1 MEQWNRSEPIEKSRT
16 KFIMMEIKELNE
28 GMGNLTK
35 DEILRIKAAEV
46 TMKYY
51 GSLAL
56 SSDKKNCTKP
66 WKDGMNGNS
75 LTERIKSVEKY
86 FRTGRF

>member
-1 MEQWNRSEPIEKSRT
+1 
-16 KFIMMEIKELNE
+16 MMEIKELNE

-46 TMKYY
+46 TMAYY
-51 GSLAL
+51 GRIAL
-56 SSDKKNCTKP
+56 SGDKEGRTKPKP
-66 WKDGMNGNS
+66 WKDGMNENS

>member
-1 MEQWNRSEPIEKSRT
+1 
-16 KFIMMEIKELNE
+16 MMEIKELNE
-28 GMGNLTK
+28 GIGNLTK

-46 TMKYY
+46 TMAYY
-51 GSLAL
+51 GRIAFIEGH
-56 SSDKKNCTKP
+56 TKP
-66 WKDGMNGNS
+66 WKDGMNENS

>member
-1 MEQWNRSEPIEKSRT
+1 
-16 KFIMMEIKELNE
+16 MMEIKELNE
-28 GMGNLTK
+28 GMENLTK

-46 TMKYY
+46 TMMYY
-51 GSLAL
+51 GNLAL
-56 SSDKKNCTKP
+56 SSNKENCTKP

>member
-1 MEQWNRSEPIEKSRT
+1 
-16 KFIMMEIKELNE
+16 MMEIKELNE
-28 GMGNLTK
+28 GIGNLTK

-46 TMKYY
+46 TMAYY
-51 GSLAL
+51 GRIAL
-56 SSDKKNCTKP
+56 SGDTKP
-66 WKDGMNGNS
+66 WKDGMNENS

>member
-1 MEQWNRSEPIEKSRT
+1 
-16 KFIMMEIKELNE
+16 MMEIKELNE
-28 GMGNLTK
+28 GIGNLTK

-46 TMKYY
+46 TMEYY
-51 GSLAL
+51 GKIAL
-56 SSDKKNCTKP
+56 SGDKEKKP
-66 WKDGMNGNS
+66 WKVDGYENS

>member
-1 MEQWNRSEPIEKSRT
+1 
-16 KFIMMEIKELNE
+16 MMEIKELNE
-28 GMGNLTK
+28 GMENLTK

-46 TMKYY
+46 TMEYY
-51 GSLAL
+51 GKIAL
-56 SSDKKNCTKP
+56 YSDKENHTKP
-66 WKDGMNGNS
+66 WKDGMNENS

>member
-1 MEQWNRSEPIEKSRT
+1 
-16 KFIMMEIKELNE
+16 MMEIKELNE
-28 GMGNLTK
+28 GMGNFTK

-46 TMKYY
+46 TMAYY
-51 GSLAL
+51 GRIAL
-56 SSDKKNCTKP
+56 SGDKEGHTKP
-66 WKDGMNGNS
+66 WKDGMNENS

>member
-1 MEQWNRSEPIEKSRT
+1 
-16 KFIMMEIKELNE
+16 MMEIKELNE

-46 TMKYY
+46 TMAYY
-51 GSLAL
+51 GRIAFLE
-56 SSDKKNCTKP
+56 NHTKP
-66 WKDGMNGNS
+66 WKDGNENS
-75 LTERIKSVEKY
+75 LTERIKSVERY

>member
-1 MEQWNRSEPIEKSRT
+1 
-16 KFIMMEIKELNE
+16 MMEIKELNE
-28 GMGNLTK
+28 GMENLTK

-46 TMKYY
+46 TMAYY
-51 GSLAL
+51 GRISLC
-56 SSDKKNCTKP
+56 SDKENHTRA
-66 WKDGMNGNS
+66 WKDGMNENS

>member
-1 MEQWNRSEPIEKSRT
+1 
-16 KFIMMEIKELNE
+16 MMEIKELNE
-28 GMGNLTK
+28 GMGNFTK

-46 TMKYY
+46 TMAYY
-51 GSLAL
+51 GRIAL
-56 SSDKKNCTKP
+56 SGDKEGQTKP
-66 WKDGMNGNS
+66 WKVDGNENS

>member
-1 MEQWNRSEPIEKSRT
+1 
-16 KFIMMEIKELNE
+16 MMEIKELNE
-28 GMGNLTK
+28 GMENLTK
-35 DEILRIKAAEV
+35 DEILRIKAAEL

-51 GSLAL
+51 GNLAL

>member
-1 MEQWNRSEPIEKSRT
+1 
-16 KFIMMEIKELNE
+16 MMEIKELNE
-28 GMGNLTK
+28 GMENLTK

-46 TMKYY
+46 TMMYY
-51 GSLAL
+51 GNLAL
-56 SSDKKNCTKP
+56 SSNKENRTKP
-66 WKDGMNGNS
+66 WKDGMNENS

>member
-1 MEQWNRSEPIEKSRT
+1 
-16 KFIMMEIKELNE
+16 MMEIKELNE
-28 GMGNLTK
+28 GMENLTK

-51 GSLAL
+51 GNLAL
-56 SSDKKNCTKP
+56 SSNKENRTKP
-66 WKDGMNGNS
+66 WKDGMNENS

>member
-1 MEQWNRSEPIEKSRT
+1 
-16 KFIMMEIKELNE
+16 MMEIKELNE

-46 TMKYY
+46 TMEYY
-51 GSLAL
+51 GKIAL
-56 SSDKKNCTKP
+56 CSDKENHTKP
-66 WKDGMNGNS
+66 WKDGMNNGMNGNS

>member
-1 MEQWNRSEPIEKSRT
+1 
-16 KFIMMEIKELNE
+16 MMEIKELNE
-28 GMGNLTK
+28 GMENLTK

-46 TMKYY
+46 TMMYY
-51 GSLAL
+51 GNLAL

>member
-1 MEQWNRSEPIEKSRT
+1 
-16 KFIMMEIKELNE
+16 MMEIKELNE

-46 TMKYY
+46 TMAYY
-51 GSLAL
+51 GSIAL
-56 SSDKKNCTKP
+56 TEGHTKP
-66 WKDGMNGNS
+66 WKDGMNENS

>member
-1 MEQWNRSEPIEKSRT
+1 
-16 KFIMMEIKELNE
+16 MEIKELNE
-28 GMGNLTK
+28 GMENLTK

-66 WKDGMNGNS
+66 WKDGMNENS

>member
-1 MEQWNRSEPIEKSRT
+1 
-16 KFIMMEIKELNE
+16 MMEIKELNE

-46 TMKYY
+46 TMAYY
-51 GSLAL
+51 GRISLC
-56 SSDKKNCTKP
+56 SDKENHTKP
-66 WKDGMNGNS
+66 WKSNDETS
-75 LTERIKSVEKY
+75 LKERIKDVERY

>member
-1 MEQWNRSEPIEKSRT
+1 
-16 KFIMMEIKELNE
+16 MMEIKELNE
-28 GMGNLTK
+28 GIGNLTK

-46 TMKYY
+46 TMAYY
-51 GSLAL
+51 GRISLC
-56 SSDKKNCTKP
+56 SDKENRTKP
-66 WKDGMNGNS
+66 WKDGMNENS

>member
-1 MEQWNRSEPIEKSRT
+1 
-16 KFIMMEIKELNE
+16 MMEIKELNE
-28 GMGNLTK
+28 GMENLTK

-51 GSLAL
+51 GNLAL
-56 SSDKKNCTKP
+56 SNKENRTKP
-66 WKDGMNGNS
+66 WKDGMNENS